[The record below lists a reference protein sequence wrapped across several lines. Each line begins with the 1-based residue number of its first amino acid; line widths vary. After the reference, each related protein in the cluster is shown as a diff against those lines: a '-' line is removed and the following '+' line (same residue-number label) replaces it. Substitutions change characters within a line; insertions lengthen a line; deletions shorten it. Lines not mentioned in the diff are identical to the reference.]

1 MEKSQWKVE
10 IFWVEWWLKYY
21 KLKSEGWSKT
31 LLRRKYRF
39 KTCKL
44 WTGEIWSSQHSSQEV
59 IESKIKL
66 KESRREEIKIKID
79 VNKWENRTNKS
90 KFGSLLRCLKLASP
104 HKDIKG
110 KAQIILEIKKKKS
123 PEIMWIK
130 KMIRDLWTT
139 LCQEIWKQKIFLKK
153 PWYLPH
159 ITEDLNMKAT
169 QILG

>member
-1 MEKSQWKVE
+1 M
-10 IFWVEWWLKYY
+10 
-21 KLKSEGWSKT
+21 
-31 LLRRKYRF
+31 
-39 KTCKL
+39 
-44 WTGEIWSSQHSSQEV
+44 
-59 IESKIKL
+59 
-66 KESRREEIKIKID
+66 
-79 VNKWENRTNKS
+79 
-90 KFGSLLRCLKLASP
+90 ASP

-130 KMIRDLWTT
+130 KMIGDLWTT
-139 LCQEIWKQKIFLKK
+139 LCQEIGKQKISLKK